1 VLALAWRNLFR
12 HRRRTATTLASI
24 AFGAVG
30 IILTGGFVQDI
41 FDQLGE
47 ALIHSQTGHL
57 QIYRQGYLEAGTR
70 SPEKFFI
77 EEPRAVVER
86 MEALPDVSTVL
97 RRVAFAGLLNNG
109 RSDWAILGEGVEP
122 GKERALGT
130 FVTMVAGRPLGDTDR
145 SSVVVGQGVAA
156 ALGLRV
162 GDRTTLVVNTTGGAL
177 NSADL
182 EVVGIFQTFS
192 KDYDARAVRI
202 SLLASEDLLQTAGI
216 TSIVVLLRN
225 TESTAHTAML
235 AQAAIKD
242 RPLELHT
249 WRQLNDFYDK
259 TITLYER
266 QFGVLQLVI
275 LGMIALSVANSVNLN
290 VFERTAEFGTMKALG
305 AKGKTVASLVMV
317 ECALLGMAGGAIGLL
332 LGVLLAWAISAVG
345 IPMPPPPN
353 ANLGYTAYIQV
364 VPAILVLAVSVAALA
379 TVLAGILPALKVSR
393 MNIVDALRTS
403 I

>member
-1 VLALAWRNLFR
+1 MIGLAWRNLFR
-12 HRRRTATTLASI
+12 HKRRTATTLASI

-30 IILTGGFVQDI
+30 LILTGGFVQDI

-57 QIYRQGYLEAGTR
+57 QVYRSGYLEAGTR
-70 SPEKFFI
+70 SPERYFI
-77 EEPRAVVER
+77 DAPRSVVER
-86 MEALPDVSTVL
+86 LQALPDVTTVL
-97 RRVAFAGLLNNG
+97 TRVAFAGLLNNG
-109 RSDWAILGEGVEP
+109 RNDWAILGEGIEP
-122 GKERALGT
+122 GKEARLGT
-130 FVTMVAGRPLGDTDR
+130 FVTMISGRPLRDDDR
-145 SSVVVGQGVAA
+145 SSIVVGQGVAA
-156 ALGLRV
+156 ALGLKV

-202 SLLASEDLLQTAGI
+202 SLVASEDLLQTSGI
-216 TSIVVLLRN
+216 TSIVVLLRD
-225 TESTAHTAML
+225 TKATGRVASL
-235 AQAAIKD
+235 AQSVIKD
-242 RPLELHT
+242 QPLELHT

-266 QFGVLQLVI
+266 QFGVLQLII

-305 AKGKTVASLVMV
+305 ARGKTVASLVMV
-317 ECALLGMAGGAIGLL
+317 ECALLGIGGGAVGMT
-332 LGVLLAWAISAVG
+332 LGVVLAWTISAIG

-353 ANLGYTAYIQV
+353 ANLGYTAYVQV
-364 VPAILVLAVSVAALA
+364 VPGILVLAVCVAALA
-379 TVLAGILPALKVSR
+379 TVLAGILPALKVAR
-393 MNIVDALRTS
+393 MPIVDALRTS